1 MYDSFVQE
9 TQGERKGLLRCFDFR
24 KSLEK
29 SERKE
34 WENRAWRERKVEGII
49 AGELKEK
56 KIERKEKKKM
66 NEPFVQRAQFHP
78 RAVLVTV

>member
-29 SERKE
+29 AREKSGETERGEGAKRKE
-34 WENRAWRERKVEGII
+34 LLRDN
-49 AGELKEK
+49 
-56 KIERKEKKKM
+56 
-66 NEPFVQRAQFHP
+66 
-78 RAVLVTV
+78 